1 MGSVVFPKEMCS
13 VSYPATGLQRGNK
26 GRFFCLK
33 KAKLRDCY
41 FSSFFST
48 ECDFFVVVVV

>member
-48 ECDFFVVVVV
+48 ECDFFVVVV